1 MSDFNLNKD
10 GSFMSEGEIV
20 DDIIANRTEKQMRR
34 IIGYN
39 FDPPLTAEEREAFL
53 KTRFNAYHFMR
64 SEFGR
69 WIRNSY
75 GLWDKANPYTVP
87 DPEPNADGVLDHP
100 RHPDNITGRI
110 INELVRRLRLPEKP
124 AL

>member
-20 DDIIANRTEKQMRR
+20 DDIIANRTETKMRR

-39 FDPPLTAEEREAFL
+39 FDPPLSEDEKDAVR
-53 KTRFNAYHFMR
+53 KTGFNAYAYLR
-64 SEFGR
+64 VEFGR

-87 DPEPNADGVLDHP
+87 DPEPNADGVIDHP

-110 INELVRRLRLPEKP
+110 IDELVRRLRMLPRSF
-124 AL
+124 